1 MSDHRRGQTGM
12 RIQIALVNSHSY
24 EKSPF
29 SMRKSTISM
38 AVFNSKVLVI
48 TGGHP
53 ALSNI
58 LLAASSQLAAKLQLQ
73 EMKWDKPG
81 PCALTLQLQSG
92 MSHVRI
98 CGERL

>member
-1 MSDHRRGQTGM
+1 
-12 RIQIALVNSHSY
+12 
-24 EKSPF
+24 
-29 SMRKSTISM
+29 M

-81 PCALTLQLQSG
+81 PCALRHEIFTLQLQSG